1 MYKQAL
7 SALMVA
13 TLATGVVACSSTD
26 ERGPVE
32 QSASNAG
39 RVVDDSVI
47 TAKVKSA
54 LIADET
60 TKAYQISVTTFEGTV
75 QLSGFVD
82 GSEARQRATQVA
94 ENVEGVRDVKNELE
108 VRSGG

>member
-1 MYKQAL
+1 MYKQTL
-7 SALMVA
+7 SALLVA
-13 TLATGVVACSSTD
+13 LATTGLVACSSTGD
-26 ERGPVE
+26 RGPVE
-32 QSASNAG
+32 QTAANAG
-39 RVVDDSVI
+39 RVVDDSVL

-82 GSEARQRATQVA
+82 DAEARRKASQVA
-94 ENVEGVRDVKNELE
+94 SNVEGVRDVKNELE

>member
-1 MYKQAL
+1 MYKQTL
-7 SALMVA
+7 SVLVA
-13 TLATGVVACSSTD
+13 AMLATGVVACSSTD

-32 QSASNAG
+32 SAAANTG

-47 TAKVKSA
+47 TTKVKSA
-54 LIADET
+54 LVADET

-82 GSEARQRATQVA
+82 DAAARSRAAQVA
-94 ENVEGVRDVKNELE
+94 KNVEGVREVKNELE
-108 VRSGG
+108 VRSGA

>member
-1 MYKQAL
+1 MYKQTLTAL
-7 SALMVA
+7 AIAILG
-13 TLATGVVACSSTD
+13 TGVVACSSTE

-32 QSASNAG
+32 QAAANTG
-39 RVVDDSVI
+39 RVVDDTVL

-54 LIADET
+54 LVADET

-82 GSEARQRATQVA
+82 DSEARSRATQVA
-94 ENVEGVRDVKNELE
+94 KNVEGVRDVKNELE
-108 VRSGG
+108 IRDDG